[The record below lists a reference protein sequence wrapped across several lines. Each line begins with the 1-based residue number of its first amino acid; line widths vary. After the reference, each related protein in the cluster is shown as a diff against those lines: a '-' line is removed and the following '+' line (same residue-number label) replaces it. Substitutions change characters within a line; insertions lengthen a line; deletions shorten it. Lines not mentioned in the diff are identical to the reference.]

1 LLRDPVGGRGGSGE
15 AGGVLRGLDLLDLLH
30 HADEHVGV
38 LHRHTAEVGDEVGA
52 LLVAGEGAF

>member
-1 LLRDPVGGRGGSGE
+1 
-15 AGGVLRGLDLLDLLH
+15 VLRGLDLLDLLH